1 MTVEAA
7 PAPEAAVGV
16 TSAHEAPT
24 TWPWAALLV
33 LGIGFGVL
41 YWQPFA
47 TLLRDWWQDPEAGH
61 GLLLGPLA
69 LILAWRRGIRADARP
84 ARALGLVA
92 LLGAVLLRH
101 VSGLAVEL
109 FTMRLSLLA
118 AVIGLIVY
126 FYGVRQA
133 VHWWL
138 PLLLLLL
145 SIPLPAVVVG
155 SLALPLQFQAS
166 RLGAALM
173 TWRHVP
179 VHLAGNIIQL
189 PGRTLFVTEAC
200 SGLRSLTALLALGVL
215 IAGIWLRS
223 PWLRG
228 LLILAALPVAVLLNG
243 IRVFLTGFLV
253 FFVSPQLGEGFMHLT
268 EGLGI
273 FIAAFAL
280 LGGIAWLLTR
290 LESLW
295 VKR

>member
-7 PAPEAAVGV
+7 PVPEPAVRVERTHG
-16 TSAHEAPT
+16 SPA
-24 TWPWAALLV
+24 TWAWAALLM

-41 YWQPFA
+41 FWQPFA

-69 LILAWRRGIRADARP
+69 LILAWRRGIRADGRP
-84 ARALGLVA
+84 ARVLGLVA
-92 LLGAVLLRH
+92 LFGAVLLRH

-126 FYGVRQA
+126 FYGVRQV

-145 SIPLPAVVVG
+145 SIPLPVVVVG

-268 EGLGI
+268 EGLAI